1 MSISN
6 PQNSASIDRASLERL
21 AAVFRAFGDATR
33 LALLQELKSGAM
45 SVNELQAALGTS
57 QANIS
62 RQLKVLHDAGLLS
75 RERRGAQVFY
85 AISEALVMDIC
96 EAACRK
102 MNREADAGPGKVLRF
117 GA

>member
-1 MSISN
+1 MSIHNKAHS
-6 PQNSASIDRASLERL
+6 SSLDRSSLERL

-33 LALLQELKSGAM
+33 LALLQELKSGAR

-62 RQLKVLHDAGLLS
+62 RQLKVLHEAGLLS

-85 AISEALVMDIC
+85 AISEPLVMDIC

-102 MNREADAGPGKVLRF
+102 LNREVVLAPAPRMAF
-117 GA
+117 AS

>member
-1 MSISN
+1 MSINKSKKDL
-6 PQNSASIDRASLERL
+6 SLDRAVLERL

-33 LALLQELKSGAM
+33 LALLQELKGGPR
-45 SVNELQAALGTS
+45 SVNELQGALGTS

-62 RQLKVLHDAGLLS
+62 RQLKVLHEAGLLS

-85 AISEALVMDIC
+85 AISEPLVMDIC

-102 MNREADAGPGKVLRF
+102 LNRETGPGAVNALSF
-117 GA
+117 TS

>member
-1 MSISN
+1 MSINKSKN
-6 PQNSASIDRASLERL
+6 DSALDRAVLERL

-33 LALLQELKSGAM
+33 LALLQELKGGPR
-45 SVNELQAALGTS
+45 SVNELQGALGTS

-102 MNREADAGPGKVLRF
+102 LNRETGSGAAVMPSF
-117 GA
+117 GS

>member
-1 MSISN
+1 MSINKIKSD
-6 PQNSASIDRASLERL
+6 SSFDRAALERL
-21 AAVFRAFGDATR
+21 AGVFRAFGDATR
-33 LALLQELKSGAM
+33 LALLQELKGGPR

-102 MNREADAGPGKVLRF
+102 LNRESEAGTAKVLSF
-117 GA
+117 AS

>member
-1 MSISN
+1 MSIFKPKNDPSF
-6 PQNSASIDRASLERL
+6 DRAGLERL

-33 LALLQELKSGAM
+33 LALLQELKAGAR
-45 SVNELQAALGTS
+45 SVNELQGALGTS

-85 AISEALVMDIC
+85 AISEPLVMDIC
-96 EAACRK
+96 DAACRK
-102 MNREADAGPGKVLRF
+102 LNREAGPAVAAPLSF
-117 GA
+117 VS

>member
-1 MSISN
+1 MNTSGNI
-6 PQNSASIDRASLERL
+6 
-21 AAVFRAFGDATR
+21 GDATR
-33 LALLQELKSGAM
+33 LALLQELKAGPL

-62 RQLKVLHDAGLLS
+62 RHLKVLLDAGLLS

-102 MNREADAGPGKVLRF
+102 LNRDGGPAPAKVPSF
-117 GA
+117 AS